1 MDIRSGAMR
10 GVIVLLAAIGA
21 LAVLGSFGMLFGMLF
36 MHGGMMG
43 GVPFHGAFSSMLAAC
58 RGMMGG

>member
-1 MDIRSGAMR
+1 MR
-10 GVIVLLAAIGA
+10 AVIVLLAAIGA